1 MFGTTSLLW
10 NASRTVDGRLS
21 AIQVFRTGAF
31 GARPYL
37 FFPSNLGS
45 RLRAARLLCTDASR
59 LLAPYFKLES

>member
-37 FFPSNLGS
+37 FEPPFEFGFSAQSGPSALHRCLATVGS
-45 RLRAARLLCTDASR
+45 LFQT
-59 LLAPYFKLES
+59 